1 VTNLDF
7 IAPALID
14 GAPPPESPMLSAARR
29 SGATVGVRD
38 GWMQAVRFGDAD
50 GERCTIVETVAF
62 ADASPLPKTELQGPA
77 EQLAARAGG
86 LTLGY
91 ATAYEGAWWCPL
103 TPTRA
108 LVLGARPSS
117 SDLDGFSTVDVTA
130 QFCALRIGGPRTRDL
145 LSRFCA
151 LDLRPALAPPGSLR
165 PGSVARTPGL
175 VLVEAPNRL
184 LVLVGAALAE
194 YFWTVVADAAG
205 RLGGGPVAA
214 DLLAPEIAALEEAAG
229 SA

>member
-7 IAPALID
+7 ITPVLTD
-14 GAPPPESPMLSAARR
+14 GAPPPESPMVSAARR

-38 GWMQAVRFGDAD
+38 GWIQPLRFGEPDVEQRTIAD
-50 GERCTIVETVAF
+50 TVAF
-62 ADASPLPKTELQGPA
+62 ADASPLCKTELQGPA
-77 EQLAARAGG
+77 EQLATRAGG
-86 LTLGY
+86 LTLGL
-91 ATAYEGAWWCPL
+91 ATAHEGAWWCPL

-108 LVLGARPSS
+108 LVLGARPGS
-117 SDLDGFSTVDVTA
+117 SDLDGFSVLDVTT
-130 QFCALRIGGPRTRDL
+130 QFCALRIAGPRTREL
-145 LSRFCA
+145 MSRFCA
-151 LDLRPALAPPGSLR
+151 LDLRAALAPPGSLR

-184 LVLVGAALAE
+184 LVMVGAALAE

-214 DLLAPEIAALEEAAG
+214 DLLAPEIAALEEAAE